1 MEVFAA
7 TMSGFEVDNAIKH
20 DNHTSKNE
28 VFQTIK
34 KRKGVSRSEL
44 YKTTR
49 FMTRLSAF
57 SCFLMKLTRGLHAL
71 SQE

>member
-1 MEVFAA
+1 MEVYAVI
-7 TMSGFEVDNAIKH
+7 MSGFEVDNAIKH
-20 DNHTSKNE
+20 DIHTGKNE

-49 FMTRLSAF
+49 FMTRLSVSF
-57 SCFLMKLTRGLHAL
+57 CFLMKLTRGLHAL
-71 SQE
+71 PQE